1 MMSQCV
7 YRLVCGL
14 MLSIVSIMSATAFS
28 ATVGDLYTAEV
39 LVQSQAQEERNAG
52 MRSALAAVLVKLT
65 GTRQS
70 AALPEMSEAFENA
83 SRFAAQYRYRELPK
97 AADGSPPPAPYALS
111 VGFDKKAL
119 DRLIEQLALPVW
131 GNTRPQVLVWLAVQE
146 TPSRRFL
153 VEPDLYPQFRDAV
166 VGRAKDRGIPV
177 AFPLF
182 DLEDQR
188 SVQLNDVW
196 GNFSDNIL
204 RASQRYRADA
214 VLVGRI
220 SQDDLNRWVGRWTLY
235 QNGGAVNWDVV
246 SQSLGVAVADGVER
260 TADTLAQR
268 FAQGAG
274 GAAQQR
280 VTVGL
285 VDVADI
291 GQYGRALN
299 YLSGLDVVKW
309 VQVTSVNAQ
318 QVVLD
323 VSVKGS
329 ADTLRQVVALGSV
342 LREAPVEPASSESVS
357 APTFEPDVFYRVAP

>member
-1 MMSQCV
+1 MRQSLD
-7 YRLVCGL
+7 RLLFGL
-14 MLSIVSIMSATAFS
+14 VLAVTGSVALS

-39 LVQSQAQEERNAG
+39 MVQSQAQEERNAG

-83 SRFAAQYRYRELPK
+83 SRFAAQYRYRELSK
-97 AADGSPPPAPYALS
+97 AADGAPPPAPYALS

-119 DRLIEQLALPVW
+119 DRLLEQLALPAW

-146 TPSRRFL
+146 SASRRFL
-153 VEPDLYPQFRDAV
+153 VEPELYPQFRDAV
-166 VGRAKDRGIPV
+166 IARAKDRGIPV

-188 SVQLNDVW
+188 GVQLNDIW

-214 VLVGRI
+214 VLVGRVH
-220 SQDDLNRWVGRWTLY
+220 QDDLSRWVGRWTLY
-235 QNGGAVNWDVV
+235 QNGTGVSWDVV

-268 FAQGAG
+268 FAQSAG
-274 GAAQQR
+274 GAVQQR
-280 VTVGL
+280 VTVAL

-299 YLSGLDVVKW
+299 YLSGLDVVKL
-309 VQVTSVNAQ
+309 VQVTAVNAQ

-323 VSVKGS
+323 VAVKGN
-329 ADTLRQVVALGSV
+329 ADTLRQVVGLGSV
-342 LREAPVEPASSESVS
+342 LHEAPAVPSSSETLSTT
-357 APTFEPDVFYRVAP
+357 TFEPEVFYRVLP